1 MTRSLRTVAEVVL
14 AASTIV
20 ATPIAAALLLGWHAR
35 RPARD
40 RWMHR
45 VLHARWLLVATV
57 GGIMLTVSA
66 VATDG
71 LTEEAGAIAVPT
83 ALFLLTGTVIVR
95 SAAPSVATGLG
106 RTFVIAVVM
115 TLTIVTSAS
124 AVIAFATGGRVAAW
138 TTHPNVWGAHL
149 AAGLTLAL
157 GLVLGERRTT
167 VAAIGFLGAMA
178 VAATGSRTATLAV
191 IAAVIVSVAFAGRN
205 GRVRPPRRVIVTG
218 VTMAL
223 LVSAVVLSTM
233 PFGARLDLAGFGAS
247 GAELTNRLA
256 ASEELTSALWTARDV
271 TVELLA
277 DDRGV
282 AVHQVRSRTPDGLAR
297 LHQRV
302 VFPAGT
308 VAIVSVELG
317 PEGPD
322 AGLLAFGEP
331 SGRLSIRRDG
341 TVLARPSE
349 LDVTSVSVSTLD
361 DGWTRLTVTLTVLT
375 EESRIW
381 RVGFAPSLSRGYTDA
396 VRIRRPSIVWGN
408 DPLPYVGTTVR
419 DREAALART
428 SAAQRLEYMPAA
440 IAIASRSWLVGHG
453 RERTFAELADAY
465 VPGRLGASDRPTHAH
480 SLLLDLLVTNG
491 VLGVVGFG
499 MMGAAWW
506 MAVPRHSR
514 AAAAPLIAA
523 LVVANVGDA
532 TLLTGGPEYALL
544 ALLMLHNG
552 VDPGREGHPPGRT
565 TRER

>member
-1 MTRSLRTVAEVVL
+1 MTRSLRAVAEVVL

-20 ATPIAAALLLGWHAR
+20 ATPVAATLLLGWHAR

-57 GGIMLTVSA
+57 GGIVLTVAA

-71 LTEEAGAIAVPT
+71 LTEAAGAVAVPT
-83 ALFLLTGTVIVR
+83 ALFLLTGMVIVR
-95 SAAPSVATGLG
+95 SAAPPVATGLG
-106 RTFVIAVVM
+106 RAFVIAVVM
-115 TLTIVTSAS
+115 TLTIVTAAS
-124 AVIAFATGGRVAAW
+124 AAIAFSTGERVAAW

-149 AAGLTLAL
+149 AAGLAVAL

-167 VAAIGFLGAMA
+167 VAAIGVLGVMA

-191 IAAVIVSVAFAGRN
+191 IAAVIVAVAFAGRS
-205 GRVRPPRRVIVTG
+205 GRVRAPRRAIVAG

-233 PFGARLDLAGFGAS
+233 PLGARLDLIGFGTA
-247 GAELTNRLA
+247 GAEPTNRFA

-271 TVELLA
+271 TVERLA

-302 VFPAGT
+302 VIPAGT
-308 VAIVSVELG
+308 AAIVSVELG
-317 PEGPD
+317 PEGLD

-341 TVLARPSE
+341 TVLARPSD

-361 DGWTRLTVTLTVLT
+361 DGWTRLTVNLTALT

-381 RVGFAPSLSRGYTDA
+381 RVGFAPSLSRGHTDV

-408 DPLPYVGTTVR
+408 EPLPYVGTTVR
-419 DREAALART
+419 DREAARARA
-428 SAAQRLEYMPAA
+428 SAAQRLEYVPAA

-465 VPGRLGASDRPTHAH
+465 APGRLGASDRPTHAH

-499 MMGAAWW
+499 LMGAAWW
-506 MAVPRHSR
+506 MAVPRASR
-514 AAAAPLIAA
+514 PAAAPLIVA
-523 LVVANVGDA
+523 LVLANVGDA
-532 TLLTGGPEYALL
+532 TLFTGGPEFALL
-544 ALLMLHNG
+544 AFLMLHAG
-552 VDPGREGHPPGRT
+552 GTKRA
-565 TRER
+565 